1 MESKNISSHIWE
13 HYDYVTLHH
22 NNEKNYKVKKIV
34 LEKGKEISL
43 QSHTQSY
50 KHWIICTGTANVQI
64 QDKYIILSHNAH
76 VFIPIDIKHSMKNI
90 GEEDIEFIEI
100 KLGDHLDE
108 DDIILHNNES
118 N

>member
-1 MESKNISSHIWE
+1 MESKNISSYIWG
-13 HYDYVTLHH
+13 HYVTLHH

-34 LEKGKEISL
+34 LQKGKEISL

-50 KHWIICTGTANVQI
+50 KHWIICTGTAKVQI
-64 QDKYIILSHNAH
+64 QDKYIILSDNAH
-76 VFIPIDIKHSMKNI
+76 VFIPIDTKHSIENI

-118 N
+118 K

>member
-1 MESKNISSHIWE
+1 MESENISSHIWG
-13 HYDYVTLHH
+13 HYATLHH

-50 KHWIICTGTANVQI
+50 KHWIICTGTAKVQL
-64 QDKYIILSHNAH
+64 QDKYIILSDNAH
-76 VFIPIDIKHSMKNI
+76 VFIPIDTKHSIENI

-100 KLGDHLDE
+100 KLGELLNEE
-108 DDIILHNNES
+108 DIVVHNDDPN
-118 N
+118 

>member
-1 MESKNISSHIWE
+1 MESENISSHIWD

-22 NNEKNYKVKKIV
+22 NYEKNYKVKKIV

-43 QSHTQSY
+43 HSHTQSY

-90 GEEDIEFIEI
+90 GEEDIE
-100 KLGDHLDE
+100 G
-108 DDIILHNNES
+108 
-118 N
+118 